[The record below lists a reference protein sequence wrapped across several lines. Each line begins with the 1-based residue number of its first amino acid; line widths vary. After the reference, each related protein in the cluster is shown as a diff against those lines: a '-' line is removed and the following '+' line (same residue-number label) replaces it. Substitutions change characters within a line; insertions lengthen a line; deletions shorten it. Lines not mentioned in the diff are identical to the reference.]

1 MLATNLVSRAF
12 RCVSTDLLRLV
23 GWASL
28 QHTSRCD
35 ATNIIASD
43 DCVHRND
50 LKTTQHTCWGVPLI
64 CNYKMSNTIVIEK
77 RPLGRLTP
85 YLGNARTHSDEQ
97 ITQIAASIAEF
108 GFINPILIGDDGVI
122 IAGHGLVAAAKSLGM
137 IEVPVI
143 VLDHLT
149 EAQRRAL
156 VIADNRIARTPVG
169 MRTCCVPN
177 SRRYATKISTF
188 GWLGLPKQSL
198 ESYSTAST
206 LMQVPRAHRQ
216 SPIRRRNFN
225 VVDARRTL
233 RNSALLGPQCTRR
246 LVVGPQACLARPW
259 EIPKPLLSTF
269 GKEPKQLQKISIA
282 VLVARK
288 AG

>member
-1 MLATNLVSRAF
+1 
-12 RCVSTDLLRLV
+12 
-23 GWASL
+23 
-28 QHTSRCD
+28 
-35 ATNIIASD
+35 
-43 DCVHRND
+43 VHRND

-122 IAGHGLVAAAKSLGM
+122 IAGHGRLAAAKSLGM

-177 SRRYATKISTF
+177 SRRYATKISSF
-188 GWLGLPKQSL
+188 SWLGLPKPSL

-216 SPIRRRNFN
+216 SPIRPKKLQRR
-225 VVDARRTL
+225 RRSPNASEFRPSRSSMHAKAGGRTASVPGSTL
-233 RNSALLGPQCTRR
+233 GDPETAIVYLRKGAEAVAKDLYRR
-246 LVVGPQACLARPW
+246 LGCEEGRL
-259 EIPKPLLSTF
+259 
-269 GKEPKQLQKISIA
+269 GK
-282 VLVARK
+282 
-288 AG
+288 